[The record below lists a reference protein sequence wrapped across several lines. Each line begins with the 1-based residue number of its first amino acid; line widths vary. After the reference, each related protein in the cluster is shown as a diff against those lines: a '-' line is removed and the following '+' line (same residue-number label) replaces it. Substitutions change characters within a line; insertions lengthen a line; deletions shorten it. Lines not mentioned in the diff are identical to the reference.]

1 MASLLP
7 SPLVL
12 ALPAK
17 SLSRWFQLL
26 HPTRHRGSA
35 PPSWFLSCCSS
46 RVPNKASTG
55 NKRPQIHLSLTW
67 ALKSGH
73 GGSSCSTENHP
84 KPSGSWHR
92 ASLAG
97 EPRQLCETRGTVKKS
112 GLKNNQKIPLGKI
125 TGFIFTCMP
134 GAMGHLTGSDHR
146 RSFEMKTFRTVLRS
160 KTSPRKG
167 QISQTSPTSQHPNTV
182 TDAAVDPTDRGPVL
196 PS

>member
-35 PPSWFLSCCSS
+35 PPSRFLSCCSS

-55 NKRPQIHLSLTW
+55 NKHPQIHLSLTW
-67 ALKSGH
+67 AVQSGH
-73 GGSSCSTENHP
+73 GGSSCSTKNHP
-84 KPSGSWHR
+84 RPSGSWHR
-92 ASLAG
+92 AGLAG

-112 GLKNNQKIPLGKI
+112 GLKNNQKSLWEKI

-134 GAMGHLTGSDHR
+134 GAMGHLTGSGELCTQWSHGVGFFWTNPML
-146 RSFEMKTFRTVLRS
+146 STAYFY
-160 KTSPRKG
+160 SPAY
-167 QISQTSPTSQHPNTV
+167 P
-182 TDAAVDPTDRGPVL
+182 AALGYFYTC
-196 PS
+196 